1 MFHPVFKL
9 VKKTYIAL
17 IMLSIVHYIPAQVP
31 ETASLP
37 GVNQVE
43 CSLGMW
49 IEKVVGNQKAWKVVI
64 SGKEIMWIDVKGF
77 DFTPSEPYE
86 WGLGSGSGPGYH
98 NRWILQSAT
107 SLADKGFIPQYALPV
122 LNDEF
127 GSTNGTI
134 RLKDKYNNPVYSTDL
149 RPNKKAQVFFL
160 KDEPNFW
167 HPEEPN
173 WSYYWKQIVDKK
185 KISSLKYLTLSEIIK
200 VCKKDVIACVQAKG
214 DRSCVYRQLISEKP
228 GYTNNVGIHA
238 FVEILAHEN
247 HHITLAEY
255 FWPNGYNPDN
265 SGCNNETDGPY
276 SDCDKDYYPKW
287 FEISDDGKL
296 YKFDPYNDVD
306 RYEQKKDGSPY
317 WRSNGYRYEEDKCL
331 EIQKK
336 AKVNVYDTE
345 DWSFDLNNIF
355 QGKQWK

>member
-1 MFHPVFKL
+1 MFHPFFKV

-64 SGKEIMWIDVKGF
+64 SGKKIMWIDVKGF

-107 SLADKGFIPQYALPV
+107 SLVYKGFIPQYALPE

-127 GSTNGTI
+127 GSMNGTI

-185 KISSLKYLTLSEIIK
+185 KITGFNFVTDIEKTCGSKAAL
-200 VCKKDVIACVQAKG
+200 ACVHRFQTE
-214 DRSCVYRQLISEKP
+214 VYYRQKVSENS
-228 GYTNNVGIHA
+228 GWTTNKGIHS
-238 FVEILAHEN
+238 FIEILAHEN
-247 HHITLAEY
+247 EHLEI
-255 FWPNGYNPDN
+255 
-265 SGCNNETDGPY
+265 NNELWGGVYDSALDLDTDFYPDWWEDGVGAKY
-276 SDCDKDYYPKW
+276 GFLSNSHCDKYGKENGCANVQDYGNLNNINNSAGFK
-287 FEISDDGKL
+287 
-296 YKFDPYNDVD
+296 
-306 RYEQKKDGSPY
+306 
-317 WRSNGYRYEEDKCL
+317 YEESRC
-331 EIQKK
+331 IHAQKT
-336 AKVNVYDTE
+336 AIVNEKDHL
-345 DWSFDLNNIF
+345 DWSFDPKNTF
-355 QGKQWK
+355 QGKNWK